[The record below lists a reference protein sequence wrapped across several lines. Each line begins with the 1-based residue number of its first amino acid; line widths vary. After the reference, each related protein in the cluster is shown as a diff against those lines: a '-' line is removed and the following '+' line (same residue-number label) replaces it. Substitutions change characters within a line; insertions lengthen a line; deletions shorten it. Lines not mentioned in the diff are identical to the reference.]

1 MDDQQL
7 TCGCVTFVML
17 TLFVLFITNCNV
29 SSIFL
34 IFVLLV
40 SLLLLIA
47 AIQRIVDLKVEKE
60 TPMHESA
67 TEKNGP
73 VANGQQQDS
82 PSEAGVAG
90 NQPAANAPKDE
101 PIVVKLSLLQ
111 YQGIQQSVKSG
122 LDFCKKLA
130 ENDELRETFFRQAV
144 NSSSYQSYSPNDFFT
159 TLRFF
164 FGNDLFDCF
173 GHLGHSIHSVGNAG
187 KKAMI
192 NYRKPEGQ
200 ALYATLSTLMETPND
215 FKSFREEI
223 LSINQ
228 TTDNPLN
235 SNIRKTTEATLQ
247 VYLNSGASITADG
260 VDDFN
265 LVLLLRSF
273 DREEMIPEIRQV
285 YLDFANAVAL
295 SDNEIS
301 DDERAWLDNL
311 KEKIVS
317 KEIPQ
322 QPKEEERDS
331 ERNAV
336 SEHEP
341 VFEEQQKSP
350 MRQLNELIGL
360 RQVKSELQSLTRF
373 IEVNQK
379 RKEAGLRVAAIS
391 YHCVFAGNPGTGKT
405 TVARILAG
413 IYRQLGILKKGQL
426 IETDRSGLVAEYV
439 GQTAVKT
446 NKMIDRAIG
455 GVLFID
461 EAYTLA
467 QGGENDYGREAIATL
482 LKRMEDER
490 DRLVV
495 ILAGYTNEIEQFI
508 NSNPGL
514 RSRFNRYV
522 HFDDYTEEELFQIFI
537 LQAQK
542 YDYHLDDE
550 AKGALRSLLRDKVEN
565 RQKDFGNA
573 RYVRNLF
580 ESVIENQAVRLSA
593 NKETDKESLAII
605 TKADIHE

>member
-1 MDDQQL
+1 MDDHKL

-17 TLFVLFITNCNV
+17 TLLVLFITNYDA

-34 IFVLLV
+34 IFVFLFC
-40 SLLLLIA
+40 LLLFIA
-47 AIQRIVDLKVEKE
+47 PTKGIVDLKVEKE

-82 PSEAGVAG
+82 HSEAGVAG

-130 ENDELRETFFRQAV
+130 ENDGLRETFFRQAV

-173 GHLGHSIHSVGNAG
+173 GHLGHSIHSGGNAG

-235 SNIRKTTEATLQ
+235 SNIRETTEATLQ

-273 DREEMIPEIRQV
+273 GREEMIPEIRQV

-322 QPKEEERDS
+322 QPKDEERDS

-336 SEHEP
+336 PEHEP

-550 AKGALRSLLRDKVEN
+550 AKGALRSLLHEKVEN

-593 NKETDKESLAII
+593 NKETDKDSLAII

>member
-1 MDDQQL
+1 MDDHKL

-17 TLFVLFITNCNV
+17 TLLVLFITNCDA

-34 IFVLLV
+34 TFVLLV
-40 SLLLLIA
+40 CLLLFIA
-47 AIQRIVDLKVEKE
+47 PTKGIVDLKVEKE

-67 TEKNGP
+67 TEKNEP
-73 VANGQQQDS
+73 VSNEQKQDS
-82 PSEAGVAG
+82 SSEAGVAG

-173 GHLGHSIHSVGNAG
+173 GHLGHSIHSGGNAG

-192 NYRKPEGQ
+192 NYRNPEGQ

-228 TTDNPLN
+228 TSDNPLN
-235 SNIRKTTEATLQ
+235 SNIRETTEATLQ

-273 DREEMIPEIRQV
+273 GREEMIPEIRQV

-311 KEKIVS
+311 KEKIVC

-336 SEHEP
+336 PEHEP

-413 IYRQLGILKKGQL
+413 IDRQLGILKKGQL

-580 ESVIENQAVRLSA
+580 ESVIENQAVRLSS

>member
-82 PSEAGVAG
+82 SSEAGVAG

-111 YQGIQQSVKSG
+111 YQGIQQSVQSG

-173 GHLGHSIHSVGNAG
+173 GHLGHSIHSGGNAG

-228 TTDNPLN
+228 TSDNPLN
-235 SNIRKTTEATLQ
+235 SNIRETTEATLQ

-301 DDERAWLDNL
+301 DDERTWLDNL

-322 QPKEEERDS
+322 QPKEEEKDS

-446 NKMIDRAIG
+446 NKMIDTAIG

-542 YDYHLDDE
+542 YDYHLDDG
-550 AKGALRSLLRDKVEN
+550 AKGALRSLLHEKVEN

-580 ESVIENQAVRLSA
+580 ESVIENQAVRLSS

>member
-1 MDDQQL
+1 MDDHKL

-17 TLFVLFITNCNV
+17 TLFVIFITNCNV

-34 IFVLLV
+34 IFVILV

-111 YQGIQQSVKSG
+111 YQGIQQSVQSG

-130 ENDELRETFFRQAV
+130 ENDGLRETFFRQAV

-173 GHLGHSIHSVGNAG
+173 GHLGHSIHSGGYAG
-187 KKAMI
+187 KEAMI

-235 SNIRKTTEATLQ
+235 SNIRETTEATLQ

-301 DDERAWLDNL
+301 DDERAWLENL

-322 QPKEEERDS
+322 QPKEEEKDS

-336 SEHEP
+336 SEHGP
-341 VFEEQQKSP
+341 AFEEQQKSP

>member
-1 MDDQQL
+1 MDDHKL

-17 TLFVLFITNCNV
+17 TLLVLFITNCNV

-187 KKAMI
+187 EKAMI

-228 TTDNPLN
+228 TTDNPLY

-273 DREEMIPEIRQV
+273 DREEKIPEIRQV

-322 QPKEEERDS
+322 QPKEEEKDS

-550 AKGALRSLLRDKVEN
+550 AKGALRSLLHEKVEN

-580 ESVIENQAVRLSA
+580 ESVIENQAVRLSS

>member
-29 SSIFL
+29 SSIFI

-47 AIQRIVDLKVEKE
+47 AIQRIVDLRVEKE

-130 ENDELRETFFRQAV
+130 ENDELRETFFGQAV

-173 GHLGHSIHSVGNAG
+173 GHLGHSIHSGGNAG

-228 TTDNPLN
+228 TSDNPLN
-235 SNIRKTTEATLQ
+235 SNIRETTEATLQ

-273 DREEMIPEIRQV
+273 GREEMIPEIRQV

-542 YDYHLDDE
+542 YDYHLDNE
-550 AKGALRSLLRDKVEN
+550 AKGALRSLLHEKVEN

-580 ESVIENQAVRLSA
+580 ESVIENQAVRLSS

>member
-1 MDDQQL
+1 MDDHKL

-40 SLLLLIA
+40 CLLLLIA
-47 AIQRIVDLKVEKE
+47 AIQRIVDPKVEKE

-111 YQGIQQSVKSG
+111 YQGIQQSVQSG
-122 LDFCKKLA
+122 LDFCKELA
-130 ENDELRETFFRQAV
+130 ENDGLRETFFRQAV

-173 GHLGHSIHSVGNAG
+173 GHLGHSIHSGGNAG
-187 KKAMI
+187 KEAMI

-273 DREEMIPEIRQV
+273 GREEMIPEIRQV

-301 DDERAWLDNL
+301 DDERAWLENL

-341 VFEEQQKSP
+341 LFEEQQKSP
-350 MRQLNELIGL
+350 MRQLNDLIGL

-495 ILAGYTNEIEQFI
+495 ILAGYTNEIERFI

-550 AKGALRSLLRDKVEN
+550 AKCALRSLLHEKVEN

-580 ESVIENQAVRLSA
+580 ESVIENQAVRLSS
-593 NKETDKESLAII
+593 NKETDKDSLAII

>member
-82 PSEAGVAG
+82 SSEAGVAG

-111 YQGIQQSVKSG
+111 YQGIQQSVQSG

-130 ENDELRETFFRQAV
+130 ENDELRETFFGQAV

-173 GHLGHSIHSVGNAG
+173 GHLGHSIHSGGNAG

-228 TTDNPLN
+228 TSDNPLN
-235 SNIRKTTEATLQ
+235 SNIRETTEATLQ

-273 DREEMIPEIRQV
+273 GREEMIPEIRQV

-301 DDERAWLDNL
+301 DDERTWLDNL

-322 QPKEEERDS
+322 QPKEEEMDS

-446 NKMIDRAIG
+446 NKMIDTAIG

-542 YDYHLDDE
+542 YDYHLDDG
-550 AKGALRSLLRDKVEN
+550 AKGALRSLLHEKVEN

-580 ESVIENQAVRLSA
+580 ESVIENQAVRLSS

>member
-82 PSEAGVAG
+82 SSEAGVAG

-111 YQGIQQSVKSG
+111 YQGIQQSVQSG

-130 ENDELRETFFRQAV
+130 ENDELRETFFGQAV

-173 GHLGHSIHSVGNAG
+173 GHLGHSIHSGGNAG

-228 TTDNPLN
+228 TSDNPLN
-235 SNIRKTTEATLQ
+235 SNIRETTEATLQ

-273 DREEMIPEIRQV
+273 GREEMIPEIRQV

-301 DDERAWLDNL
+301 DDERTWLDNL

-322 QPKEEERDS
+322 QPKEEEMDS

-542 YDYHLDDE
+542 YDYHLDNE
-550 AKGALRSLLRDKVEN
+550 AKGALRSLLHEKVEN

-580 ESVIENQAVRLSA
+580 ESVIENQAVRLSS

>member
-29 SSIFL
+29 SSIFI

-47 AIQRIVDLKVEKE
+47 AIQRIVDLRVEKE

-130 ENDELRETFFRQAV
+130 ENDELRETFFGQAV

-187 KKAMI
+187 EKAMI

-228 TTDNPLN
+228 TSDNPLN
-235 SNIRKTTEATLQ
+235 SNIRETTEATLQ

-336 SEHEP
+336 PEHEP

-350 MRQLNELIGL
+350 MRQLNDLIGL

-461 EAYTLA
+461 EAYPLA

-542 YDYHLDDE
+542 YDYHLDNE
-550 AKGALRSLLRDKVEN
+550 AKGALRSLLHEKVEN

-580 ESVIENQAVRLSA
+580 ESVIENQAVRLSS

>member
-40 SLLLLIA
+40 SLLLSIA
-47 AIQRIVDLKVEKE
+47 AIKRMTDIEVEKE

-73 VANGQQQDS
+73 VANEQKQDS
-82 PSEAGVAG
+82 PSEAGVSG

-130 ENDELRETFFRQAV
+130 ENDGLRETFFRQAV

-164 FGNDLFDCF
+164 FGNDLFGCF
-173 GHLGHSIHSVGNAG
+173 GHLGHNIQSGGNVR

-228 TTDNPLN
+228 TTDNPLY

-273 DREEMIPEIRQV
+273 DREEEIPEIRQV
-285 YLDFANAVAL
+285 YLNFANAVAL

-301 DDERAWLDNL
+301 DDERAWLENL

-317 KEIPQ
+317 REIPQ
-322 QPKEEERDS
+322 QPKEEEKDS

-336 SEHEP
+336 PERGP
-341 VFEEQQKSP
+341 VFEEQQKRP

-413 IYRQLGILKKGQL
+413 IYQQLGILKKGQL

-550 AKGALRSLLRDKVEN
+550 AKGALRSLLHEKVEN

-593 NKETDKESLAII
+593 NKETDKDSLAII

>member
-1 MDDQQL
+1 MDDHKL
-7 TCGCVTFVML
+7 TCGGIALIVL
-17 TLFVLFITNCNV
+17 TLLVLFITNCDA

-40 SLLLLIA
+40 CLLLSIA
-47 AIQRIVDLKVEKE
+47 AIKRMTDIEVEKE
-60 TPMHESA
+60 TPMHEPA
-67 TEKNGP
+67 TENNEP
-73 VANGQQQDS
+73 VSNKQKQSS

-130 ENDELRETFFRQAV
+130 ENDGLRETFFRQAV
-144 NSSSYQSYSPNDFFT
+144 NSSSYQSYSPSDFFT

-301 DDERAWLDNL
+301 DDERAWLENL

-322 QPKEEERDS
+322 QPKEEEKDS

-336 SEHEP
+336 PEHEP

-379 RKEAGLRVAAIS
+379 RKKAGLRVAAIS

>member
-40 SLLLLIA
+40 SLLLSIA
-47 AIQRIVDLKVEKE
+47 AIKRMTDIEVEKE

-67 TEKNGP
+67 TEKNEP
-73 VANGQQQDS
+73 VSNEQKQDS
-82 PSEAGVAG
+82 SSEAGVAG

-173 GHLGHSIHSVGNAG
+173 GHLGHSIHSGGNAG

-192 NYRKPEGQ
+192 NYRNPEGQ

-228 TTDNPLN
+228 TSDNPLN
-235 SNIRKTTEATLQ
+235 SNIRETTEATLQ

-273 DREEMIPEIRQV
+273 GREEMIPEIRQV

-311 KEKIVS
+311 KEKIVC

-336 SEHEP
+336 PEHEP

-580 ESVIENQAVRLSA
+580 ESVIENQAVRLSS

>member
-1 MDDQQL
+1 M
-7 TCGCVTFVML
+7 
-17 TLFVLFITNCNV
+17 
-29 SSIFL
+29 
-34 IFVLLV
+34 
-40 SLLLLIA
+40 
-47 AIQRIVDLKVEKE
+47 
-60 TPMHESA
+60 
-67 TEKNGP
+67 
-73 VANGQQQDS
+73 
-82 PSEAGVAG
+82 
-90 NQPAANAPKDE
+90 
-101 PIVVKLSLLQ
+101 
-111 YQGIQQSVKSG
+111 
-122 LDFCKKLA
+122 
-130 ENDELRETFFRQAV
+130 
-144 NSSSYQSYSPNDFFT
+144 
-159 TLRFF
+159 
-164 FGNDLFDCF
+164 FDCF
-173 GHLGHSIHSVGNAG
+173 GHLGHNIHSGGNAG

-228 TTDNPLN
+228 TSDNPLN
-235 SNIRKTTEATLQ
+235 SNIRETTEATLQ

-285 YLDFANAVAL
+285 YLDFANAVGL

-336 SEHEP
+336 PEHEP

-350 MRQLNELIGL
+350 MRQLNDLIGL

-550 AKGALRSLLRDKVEN
+550 AKGALRSLLHEKVEN

-580 ESVIENQAVRLSA
+580 ESVIENQAVRLSS
-593 NKETDKESLAII
+593 NKETDKDSLAII

>member
-1 MDDQQL
+1 MDDHKL

-29 SSIFL
+29 SSIFI

-130 ENDELRETFFRQAV
+130 ENDELRETFFGQAV

-173 GHLGHSIHSVGNAG
+173 GHLGHSIHSGGNAG

-228 TTDNPLN
+228 TSDNPLN
-235 SNIRKTTEATLQ
+235 SNIRETTEATLQ

-273 DREEMIPEIRQV
+273 GREEMIPEIRQV

-550 AKGALRSLLRDKVEN
+550 AKGALRSLLHEKVEN

-580 ESVIENQAVRLSA
+580 ESVIENQAVRLSS
-593 NKETDKESLAII
+593 NKETEKESLAII

>member
-130 ENDELRETFFRQAV
+130 ENDELRETFFGQAV

-173 GHLGHSIHSVGNAG
+173 GHLGHSIHSGGNAG

-192 NYRKPEGQ
+192 DYRKPEGQ

-235 SNIRKTTEATLQ
+235 SNIRETTEATLQ

-273 DREEMIPEIRQV
+273 YREEMIPEIRQV

-311 KEKIVS
+311 KEKIVI

-336 SEHEP
+336 PEHEP

-550 AKGALRSLLRDKVEN
+550 AKGALRSLLHEKVEN

-580 ESVIENQAVRLSA
+580 ESVIENQAVRLSS